1 MFKKIRTSKNKE
13 GIEAIISFVIGVLGV
28 NIAILLG
35 MENEAAGLIVDD
47 GPGAAMF
54 ASVMLIGLSIYNFKQ
69 WVEK

>member
-1 MFKKIRTSKNKE
+1 MLKKLQNSRNRE
-13 GIEAIISFVIGVLGV
+13 GIEAIVEFVVGVLGV

-47 GPGAAMF
+47 GPGAAML